1 MQQPAKALAMLCL
14 QAQQVAGLPD
24 AAEGRRIQLSA
35 TCTVA
40 AAVCRAGVADFHGQ
54 VLLLHCATVNSIDA
68 VAVAVTVTMDNDI
81 CTDPAAAARV
91 IATVNLDLAGQ
102 LRRPSPVVLRVGG
115 GTVGAM
121 LSLTLHHRLMVTTI
135 TGTGTGTGCSL
146 WVPLAAAGCCLP
158 VPGLRTTTRQRRQRQ
173 HGRRPDTADADCS
186 SSSSGFITI
195 EKGTIS
201 RRRPPSDYLL
211 TTDDDERDGHEQQA
225 AGLPPTTTTP
235 TCCWSLDDDDD
246 TKVEDDFLAMLVLE
260 YDDDVDQLDAL
271 IKDAEAELAAV
282 SIT

>member
-1 MQQPAKALAMLCL
+1 MLCL

-24 AAEGRRIQLSA
+24 AAEGRRIQLST
-35 TCTVA
+35 TCTLA

-68 VAVAVTVTMDNDI
+68 VAVTVTMDDTF
-81 CTDPAAAARV
+81 TDPAAAARI

-115 GTVGAM
+115 GAVGAM

-135 TGTGTGTGCSL
+135 TGTGCSL
-146 WVPLAAAGCCLP
+146 WVPLAAAGCCLPVP